1 MSYNS
6 WIAFGSL
13 RAQFLYVITHYFIY
27 LVRIT
32 MHFVMKIISTAVG
45 CGIW

>member
-6 WIAFGSL
+6 WIALRNL
-13 RAQFLYVITHYFIY
+13 RAQFLYVIIYYFIY

-32 MHFVMKIISTAVG
+32 MLFVIKFISTSVG